1 MRARTYSRVFALNDY
16 VVDAVLVEELSQ
28 EKAGGSASNDSN
40 LCSQGRGPFYS
51 SLAEIGFDDFFI
63 FQHFVWV
70 AVGEGSTIIQ
80 HVDTIC

>member
-1 MRARTYSRVFALNDY
+1 
-16 VVDAVLVEELSQ
+16 
-28 EKAGGSASNDSN
+28 